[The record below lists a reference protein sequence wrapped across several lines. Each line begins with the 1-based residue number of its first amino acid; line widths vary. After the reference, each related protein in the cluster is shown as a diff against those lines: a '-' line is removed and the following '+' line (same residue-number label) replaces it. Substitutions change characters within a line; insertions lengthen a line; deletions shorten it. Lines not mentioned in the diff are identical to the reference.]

1 VILILSK
8 FSEEDK
14 KNPKF
19 DFQIQLSTGKKSL
32 RELELELV
40 RLWHFQL
47 KDCYELP
54 VSDDEM
60 LIEVMSVFRL
70 IMRTSGGNRLLGMFK
85 FFQNRSVLSKMKN
98 ATSRMTDEEKIL
110 YIVPFL
116 TTLDTFMISLSFK
129 TFGEDLSDFFD
140 RVPVRFLAMIE
151 NDEMV
156 ICRLVNNGRNHPG
169 NSVFGPTGVVC
180 PGSNVTTQ
188 ILKAIKDFC
197 NDNIWDVQ
205 GTPI

>member
-1 VILILSK
+1 
-8 FSEEDK
+8 
-14 KNPKF
+14 
-19 DFQIQLSTGKKSL
+19 
-32 RELELELV
+32 
-40 RLWHFQL
+40 
-47 KDCYELP
+47 
-54 VSDDEM
+54 
-60 LIEVMSVFRL
+60 
-70 IMRTSGGNRLLGMFK
+70 
-85 FFQNRSVLSKMKN
+85 
-98 ATSRMTDEEKIL
+98 
-110 YIVPFL
+110 
-116 TTLDTFMISLSFK
+116 MISLSFK

-205 GTPI
+205 GTPIQNKSSIAAISNIDDVFIHIHEKTNENLNVSSI